1 MSTPRL
7 LLPRSQRLLSG
18 LRPHQHQPSSHPR
31 RSFISLPPKTISTER
46 RLPYDH
52 QRLYD
57 IIADVDS
64 YVRFLPF
71 CKLSR
76 VTKWTDPV
84 PHPTSTSTST
94 TNSASSSTSS
104 SPSSP
109 PPRRWPLEADL
120 TTGWAGIE
128 ETYTSRLFCIPSL
141 GIVEAVSGDAR
152 SEIPLS
158 ELQKHGLVDSPTSS
172 SSSNSGSGVFKSL
185 VTRWTVLPA
194 DDALRAD
201 RFQHPWSDVRL
212 VVKYDFANPL
222 YAALT
227 DAVKDKVVSAM
238 IDAFV
243 QRAESVLKD
252 TRNDPGAAAAR

>member
-1 MSTPRL
+1 
-7 LLPRSQRLLSG
+7 
-18 LRPHQHQPSSHPR
+18 
-31 RSFISLPPKTISTER
+31 
-46 RLPYDH
+46 
-52 QRLYD
+52 
-57 IIADVDS
+57 
-64 YVRFLPF
+64 
-71 CKLSR
+71 
-76 VTKWTDPV
+76 
-84 PHPTSTSTST
+84 
-94 TNSASSSTSS
+94 
-104 SPSSP
+104 SPS
-109 PPRRWPLEADL
+109 PRRWPLEADL

-172 SSSNSGSGVFKSL
+172 SSSSSSNSGSGVFKSL

-227 DAVKDKVVSAM
+227 DAVKDKVVAAM

-252 TRNDPGAAAAR
+252 TRNDPGAAAAAP